1 MRSTPRTFFTLW
13 LLSLLILPAACLP
26 LKAPVATPS
35 VIPSSIPS
43 LTPFLIRPMPQA
55 VFPSPSSET
64 SLTLEQ
70 KIGQVMVIGFDGLT
84 VDADLRRMITDY
96 HIGGVILFARNVQSP
111 QQVAALTN
119 ELQTIA
125 LASGHPG
132 LFIAIDQEGGRVAR
146 LTEATG
152 FTEFPSAMALT
163 AAGDPQ
169 NAYRVGAMMAA
180 EMRAVGI
187 NVDFAPDLDV
197 NNNPANP
204 VIGIRSFSSDPQ
216 KVVEYGLAFAKGLQD
231 NGVLAVGKHFPG
243 HGDTSVD
250 SHIDLP
256 LVPHARARLDQIEL
270 APFKAAIAAEVA
282 GIMSAHV
289 TFPAIDPTPGLPA
302 TLSRPVLTGLLR
314 EELGYDGLIVTDSLE
329 MGALA
334 AHGWPP
340 PVGAPLALAAGADL
354 LLFNRDHVMHRA
366 VFANLVQAVRDGKIS
381 QEQLDASLR
390 RILQTKQKFGLL
402 NPTPVEVE
410 SAVASVKTDEHL
422 ALSRELAQKSITLL
436 RDPRGLLPLKVDPA
450 PLIVEPAAV
459 RDLTRLLGLNG
470 TTLLVDAQPTKSQI
484 ADVLHAAGNGR
495 AVIVPVN
502 DIDINTQQLKLVQQ
516 LAEAGRPVIVIAH
529 RNPFDAAL
537 LPENVTI
544 LVTYGFNP
552 PVREAL
558 AAVLTGQIQPGGI
571 LPVTLP

>member
-1 MRSTPRTFFTLW
+1 MTSTPRAFFTFF

-26 LKAPVATPS
+26 LKEPVATPS
-35 VIPSSIPS
+35 VIHSPLPSP
-43 LTPFLIRPMPQA
+43 TPFLISPMPQTA
-55 VFPSPSSET
+55 LPSPSPAT
-64 SLTLEQ
+64 SLSLEQ
-70 KIGQVMVIGFDGLT
+70 KIGQVMLIGFDGLT

-119 ELQTIA
+119 ELQQIA
-125 LASGHPG
+125 LESGHPG

-152 FTEFPSAMALT
+152 FTEFPSAMAVT
-163 AAGDPQ
+163 ATGDPH
-169 NAYRVGAMMAA
+169 NAYRMAAAMAA

-197 NNNPANP
+197 NNNPSNP

-216 KVVEYGLAFAKGLQD
+216 KVIEYGLAFAQGLQD
-231 NGVLAVGKHFPG
+231 NGVLAFGKHFPG

-256 LVPHARARLDQIEL
+256 LVPHDRARLDQIEL
-270 APFKAAIAAEVA
+270 APFKAAIAADFA

-289 TFPAIDPTPGLPA
+289 TFPAIDSTPGLPA

-314 EELGYDGLIVTDSLE
+314 EELGYEGLIVTDSLE

-354 LLFNRDHVMHRA
+354 LLFNRDHAMHRA
-366 VFANLVQAVRDGKIS
+366 AFANLVQAVKDGKIS
-381 QEQLDASLR
+381 PEQLEASVQ
-390 RILQTKQKFGLL
+390 RIWQAKQKFGLL
-402 NPTPVEVE
+402 NPAPVEVE
-410 SAVASVKTDEHL
+410 SAAASVKTDEHL
-422 ALSRELAQKSITLL
+422 ALSRELTQKSITLL
-436 RDPRGLLPLKVDPA
+436 RDPQGLIPLRVDPA

-459 RDLTRLLGLNG
+459 RDLTRWLGLNG

-484 ADVLHAAGNGR
+484 ADVLHAAQNGR
-495 AVIVPVN
+495 TVIVPVN
-502 DIDINTQQLKLVQQ
+502 DLEINSIQLKLVQE
-516 LAEAGRPVIVIAH
+516 LAEAGRPVIAILH
-529 RNPFDAAL
+529 RNPFDAVH
-537 LPENVTI
+537 LPENVTLI
-544 LVTYGFNP
+544 VTYGFNP

-558 AAVLTGQIQPGGI
+558 TAILTGQTQPAGF